1 MLHEMVFFMR
11 VFGFAVEFLTSSNAS
26 PAIASWDETKLG
38 FYKQLKAPRYEK
50 DWSEIRK
57 MGRKK

>member
-1 MLHEMVFFMR
+1 MVFFMR
-11 VFGFAVEFLTSSNAS
+11 ILGFAGEFLTGSNAS
-26 PAIASWDETKLG
+26 PAIASGDETELG

-50 DWSEIRK
+50 DQSEIRK

>member
-11 VFGFAVEFLTSSNAS
+11 ILGFTGEFLTGSNAS
-26 PAIASWDETKLG
+26 PAVASWDETKVG
-38 FYKQLKAPRYEK
+38 FYKQLKAPCYGK
-50 DWSEIRK
+50 GWSEIRK